1 MWNVLLF
8 LSTDIGVAQLW
19 NTQASSLIG
28 DGELV
33 MGNWQLTQRL
43 PGHLINSFFIY
54 SFNYLHQL
62 FTYFTG
68 IS

>member
-1 MWNVLLF
+1 M
-8 LSTDIGVAQLW
+8 STDIDIARLW
-19 NTQASSLIG
+19 NTLGKSEISH
-28 DGELV
+28 GELV

-43 PGHLINSFFIY
+43 HGHLNSFFIY